1 MVITWQCFSL
11 HEFLTSLSKQVS
23 IECQITKP
31 EVTSVAHHNKDNII
45 VNRRMLSFGSILD
58 NKTDENLNKALS
70 CYIIDVKTF

>member
-1 MVITWQCFSL
+1 M
-11 HEFLTSLSKQVS
+11 
-23 IECQITKP
+23 
-31 EVTSVAHHNKDNII
+31 AHHNKDNII